1 MDVETARGGPR
12 SRVLVEHRAVI
23 EWPSGL
29 VSGPLHLTV
38 LHFGRLDDLASDLRE
53 SCGVRVDAAALRRA
67 VVACTAPVSLP
78 GGEVAVLGPETL
90 GSGTRPVPVV
100 LVDYP
105 LGARIAR
112 EVIWDG
118 FMRFLGSL
126 GVSDP
131 ELCAAR
137 SANLRHSRP
146 AFWRPHV
153 TVRSGVPVPWGP
165 ATARLA
171 DAVLRLPPLA
181 ADGTGGTTPGG

>member
-1 MDVETARGGPR
+1 M
-12 SRVLVEHRAVI
+12 LVVHPAVI

-38 LHFGRLDDLASDLRE
+38 LHFGRLDDLAGDLRD
-53 SCGVRVDAAALRRA
+53 SCGVRVDVVELRRA
-67 VVACTAPVSLP
+67 VVACTAAVSLP

-105 LGARIAR
+105 PAARSAR
-112 EVIWDG
+112 ATIWDG
-118 FMRFLGSL
+118 FMGFLGSV
-126 GVSDP
+126 GVADP
-131 ELCAAR
+131 EGCAER

-146 AFWRPHV
+146 DFWRPHV

-181 ADGTGGTTPGG
+181 GGGAGGTTPGG